1 VGGGKEQ
8 VVGASVK
15 DKVEWCLVRE
25 AALGMDGV
33 SDASDARWQALPL
46 SKCTVYFPSSLHVIL
61 LKIFHHFLKYYIFFF
76 QHF

>member
-33 SDASDARWQALPL
+33 RPMHRTPDGKHYHYLNGQ
-46 SKCTVYFPSSLHVIL
+46 FISLA
-61 LKIFHHFLKYYIFFF
+61 HFTLYY
-76 QHF
+76 